1 MFGEHR
7 IRARRKIA
15 RSNSQNPHMDASS
28 ITVPQGSA
36 CVEPYAQAMVLTNAH
51 TKKNGTESRN
61 DAASASK

>member
-1 MFGEHR
+1 
-7 IRARRKIA
+7 
-15 RSNSQNPHMDASS
+15 MDASS

-36 CVEPYAQAMVLTNAH
+36 WVEPYAQAMVLTNAH